1 MKTARQR
8 RERIDREI
16 LECEAMLGGAG
27 TRLGAEAAG
36 PDPEF
41 LANVQAAIGPTLKGL
56 QADGSNIPALF
67 RMLQGMKDVFD
78 PTAILADLPRK
89 RMVLVSALK
98 QRTQAVVLCAMIQNF
113 LATKALF
120 DGDTAGTLLNEI
132 KNSPLVVKYEP
143 PPEGETPVVAQLKV
157 FAAAVAAARLHDPI
171 QPPGDPT
178 ALAKRQ
184 ILLRQSQ
191 LVGEQLAKVLV
202 LAVQLMDMKATF
214 T

>member
-1 MKTARQR
+1 
-8 RERIDREI
+8 
-16 LECEAMLGGAG
+16 MLGGAG
-27 TRLGAEAAG
+27 TMLGAEAKG
-36 PDPEF
+36 PDPAF
-41 LANVQAAIGPTLKGL
+41 LENLQAAIGPTLKGL
-56 QADGSNIPALF
+56 QADGSQIPALF
-67 RMLQGMKDVFD
+67 QMLRGMKDVFN
-78 PTAILADLPRK
+78 PTEILADLPRK

-120 DGDTAGTLLNEI
+120 DGDTGTLLNEI
-132 KNSPLVVKYEP
+132 KDNPLVVKHEP
-143 PPEGETPVVAQLKV
+143 PTEGETPVVTQLKV
-157 FAAAVAAARLHDPI
+157 FVAAVAAAKLHDPL
-171 QPPGDPT
+171 PTDPT

>member
-16 LECEAMLGGAG
+16 LECEVMLGGAG
-27 TRLGAEAAG
+27 TMLGSEAAG
-36 PDPEF
+36 PDPAF
-41 LANVQAAIGPTLKGL
+41 LENLQAAIGPTLKGL
-56 QADGSNIPALF
+56 QADGSQIPALF
-67 RMLQGMKDVFD
+67 QMLRGMKDVFN
-78 PTAILADLPRK
+78 PTEILADLPRK

-120 DGDTAGTLLNEI
+120 DGDTGTLLNEI
-132 KNSPLVVKYEP
+132 KDNPLVVKHEP
-143 PPEGETPVVAQLKV
+143 PTEGETPVVTQLKV
-157 FAAAVAAARLHDPI
+157 FVAAVAAAKLHDPL
-171 QPPGDPT
+171 PTDPT

-191 LVGEQLAKVLV
+191 LVAEQLAKVLV

>member
-1 MKTARQR
+1 
-8 RERIDREI
+8 
-16 LECEAMLGGAG
+16 MLGGAG

-36 PDPEF
+36 LDTAF

-132 KNSPLVVKYEP
+132 KDSPLVVKHEQSTA
-143 PPEGETPVVAQLKV
+143 GETPVVTQLKV
-157 FAAAVAAARLHDPI
+157 FAAAVAAAELHDPL
-171 QPPGDPT
+171 PTDPT

>member
-1 MKTARQR
+1 
-8 RERIDREI
+8 
-16 LECEAMLGGAG
+16 MLGGAG

-36 PDPEF
+36 LDAVF

-132 KNSPLVVKYEP
+132 KINPLVVKHEP
-143 PPEGETPVVAQLKV
+143 PTEGETPVVTQLKV
-157 FAAAVAAARLHDPI
+157 FAAAVAAARLHDPL
-171 QPPGDPT
+171 PTDPT